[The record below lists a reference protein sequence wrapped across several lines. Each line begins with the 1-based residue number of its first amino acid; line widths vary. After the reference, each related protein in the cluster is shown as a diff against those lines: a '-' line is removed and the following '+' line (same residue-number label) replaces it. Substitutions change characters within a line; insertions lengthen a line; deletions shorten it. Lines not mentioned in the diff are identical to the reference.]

1 MAELL
6 FLGTGAADWE
16 IKARNGF
23 FRRNSAA
30 LLDRKLLLDCGAHI
44 FDFAAETGEP
54 NLYGGVT
61 DILITHNHSDH
72 VCPAS
77 VHAVAAGRKV
87 RVLCSAAVR
96 RLIGEDSAIEY
107 LPLTPFTP
115 CEMGGYR
122 IMPVLANHD
131 VVVTAEDA
139 AVHYIIQTPDGKTL
153 FYGLDGA
160 WFLRPSWEE
169 MKKYRFDLMV
179 LDATV
184 GDRADW
190 RIFEHNTIPMLRMMA
205 EEIKSRDMVAEN
217 GLLVA
222 SHLSRTLHASPEETD
237 AIMRRFGLL
246 TATDGLCLAF

>member
-16 IKARNGF
+16 IEHRNGF
-23 FRRNSAA
+23 FRRNAAA
-30 LLDRKLLLDCGAHI
+30 LLDHKLLLDCGAHL
-44 FDFAAETGEP
+44 FDFAAAMGKP

-72 VCPAS
+72 YCPAT

-96 RLIGEDSAIEY
+96 RQIGEDAAIEY
-107 LPLTPFTP
+107 LPLEPFAP
-115 CEMGGYR
+115 CQLGGYR
-122 IMPVLANHD
+122 VMPVLANHA
-131 VVVTAEDA
+131 VVMTKEDA
-139 AVHYIIQTPDGKTL
+139 AVHYIIKTPDEKTL

-169 MKKYRFDLMV
+169 MKKYAFDLMV

-190 RIFEHNTIPMLRMMA
+190 RIFEHNTIPMLRMMVD
-205 EEIKSRDMVAEN
+205 EIKNTGMVKDT
-217 GLLVA
+217 GRLVA
-222 SHLSRTLHASPEETD
+222 SHLARTLHASPEETEE
-237 AIMRRFGLL
+237 IMHRIGL
-246 TATDGLCLAF
+246 TMAVDGLRLTF